1 MLAFPKGTATNPVSA
16 LHVRSWACLYGLPTR
31 LGRWLEFRP
40 EPCRTVRGVKRRR
53 RRTNLRKG
61 LTIITANSP
70 DYSKIA
76 HPFFRDLK
84 RPSSPH
90 DWLIAPDNF
99 PAQPDERAPIFLVS
113 VQRLR
118 AALDQS
124 VSQMKHVRETQRDAD
139 ISFYVA
145 ETPLLHFK
153 DDVSFQ
159 FISLGPTT
167 STVAAYSASRVGY
180 WDLGTNRKR
189 LKTWL
194 EILSKQIPTELLT
207 AVNDAEHRG
216 PQA

>member
-1 MLAFPKGTATNPVSA
+1 LPDRAKDQTAPVQDKSQKV
-16 LHVRSWACLYGLPTR
+16 L
-31 LGRWLEFRP
+31 
-40 EPCRTVRGVKRRR
+40 TV
-53 RRTNLRKG
+53 T
-61 LTIITANSP
+61 TANSP

-76 HPFFRDLK
+76 HPFFLGLK

-99 PAQPDERAPIFLVS
+99 PAHPDERSPTFQVS

-118 AALDQS
+118 VARDQS

-145 ETPLLHFK
+145 ETPLLYFK

-189 LKTWL
+189 LKSWL

-207 AVNDAEHRG
+207 ATNDPEHRD